1 MSLRSVREIKGEPV
15 HNNEGEKEK
24 KLLNRFGGATRCKVV
39 VILKGYKLGTSELL
53 IVWKSDCLN
62 RRYETLL
69 A

>member
-1 MSLRSVREIKGEPV
+1 M
-15 HNNEGEKEK
+15 
-24 KLLNRFGGATRCKVV
+24 LNRFGGATRWKVV